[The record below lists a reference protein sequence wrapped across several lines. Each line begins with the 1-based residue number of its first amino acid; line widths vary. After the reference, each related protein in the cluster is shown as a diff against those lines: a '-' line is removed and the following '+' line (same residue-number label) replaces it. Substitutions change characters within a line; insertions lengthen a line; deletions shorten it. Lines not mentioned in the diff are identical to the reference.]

1 MKHIHYALILSLGLG
16 LSQTS
21 LAQNE
26 TSESVKPMTKKR
38 WTDRRHS
45 DVQEWLSE
53 SSNSIDNW
61 FGDVDTSR
69 PASANLRVI
78 VDNQWNEYDD
88 FHSHPRIRGKIK
100 LPTLEKKLSIM
111 IGDDSLDD
119 VSDHK
124 VTIDQHPTSQQKKVI
139 DRTQT
144 RKENTSLALRFSKWN
159 DNLPFD
165 ADFDIGLR
173 SHDNPYARL
182 KVSKD
187 WQFSPTTG
195 LYTEQTYR
203 YSRKNKNEV
212 RSFWEIYY
220 QQNDNTRVMWQSNFN
235 YQEKNDDDLTWDSS
249 LFRQHQF
256 KPHHRL
262 NYGLQATGYF
272 NSDNAYVK
280 EWDLNR
286 WGPFVSWRQPMWRE
300 WFFIQADV
308 NYMNDK
314 RLNRDHYPSAGLR
327 LEMLF

>member
-1 MKHIHYALILSLGLG
+1 MLTQQGMADTETTEHQI
-16 LSQTS
+16 QTEK
-21 LAQNE
+21 N
-26 TSESVKPMTKKR
+26 R

-45 DVQEWLSE
+45 DVKEWLSD
-53 SSNSIDNW
+53 SSSKIDNW
-61 FGDVDTSR
+61 FGDIDPSR
-69 PASANLRVI
+69 PASANLRII
-78 VDNQWNEYDD
+78 VDNEWNEYDG
-88 FHSHPRIRGKIK
+88 FHSHPRVRGKIK

-124 VTIDQHPTSQQKKVI
+124 VTVDRHSSSQKKVI
-139 DRTQT
+139 DTKQA
-144 RKENTSLALRFSKWN
+144 RKENASLALRFSKWN

-173 SHDNPYARL
+173 SHDNPFARL

-187 WQFSPTTG
+187 WQLSEHTG

-203 YSRKNKNEV
+203 YSRKNKNEL

-220 QQNDNTRVMWQSNFN
+220 QQHDNTRVMWQSNFH
-235 YQEKNDDDLTWDSS
+235 YQEKSDDDLTWDSR

-256 KPHHRL
+256 KPHQRL

-272 NSDNAYVK
+272 NSENFYAE

-286 WGPFVSWRQPMWRE
+286 WGPFVSWRQPLWRE

>member
-1 MKHIHYALILSLGLG
+1 MNYIHYTVLLSLGLS
-16 LSQTS
+16 LSQVS
-21 LAQNE
+21 LAQTEVTQSTVQTENN
-26 TSESVKPMTKKR
+26 R
-38 WTDRRHS
+38 WVDHRHS
-45 DVQEWLSE
+45 DVKEWLND
-53 SSNSIDNW
+53 SSNKIDNW
-61 FGDVDTSR
+61 FGDIDPSR
-69 PASANLRVI
+69 PASANLRII

-124 VTIDQHPTSQQKKVI
+124 VTVDQHSTTQSKKVI

-173 SHDNPYARL
+173 SHDNPFARL
-182 KVSKD
+182 KISKD
-187 WQFSPTTG
+187 WSFSPTTG

-203 YSRKNKNEV
+203 YSRKNKNEI

-220 QQNDNTRVMWQSNFN
+220 QQNDNTRMMWQSNFN
-235 YQEKNDDDLTWDSS
+235 YQEKSDDDLTWDSS

-256 KPHHRL
+256 NQHQRL

-286 WGPFVSWRQPMWRE
+286 WGAFVSWRQPLWRE
-300 WFFIQADV
+300 WFFVQADV

-314 RLNRDHYPSAGLR
+314 RLNRDHYPSAGVR